1 MTVADGSDSHTD
13 LVREYEKSVGV
24 SGDDSEFS
32 TAPWGNRL
40 SAVLPV
46 RGLASG
52 AVAAFASSVDRY
64 RRSVGLET
72 TAWKLSPDRISASFS
87 GDRMYRENGEPVRA
101 FAELSGF
108 FECADGWV
116 RTHANYPHHRRA
128 LLRAIG
134 LDEAATVDAA
144 RTRIG
149 SLDSDII
156 ERRCARAGAIA
167 VRVRTEQ
174 EWAEHTVG
182 AAVASEP
189 LVRSMLRTDAAMRFD
204 SAATQEYPLRGLRV
218 LDSTRVIAGPVA
230 SRALALLGASVLR
243 IDPPDLPEIGWQH
256 LENGQGK
263 RSALLDMKPAEGLN
277 TARQLCAQ
285 SDVFLSGYRPG
296 AIENFGFLPSSFR
309 PGIVCGSVSA
319 WGHGARER
327 TTRQSSA
334 WLQRGFDSIV
344 QAASGISV
352 IEGSEN
358 NPGALPA
365 QALDHASGYLLA
377 AGIVDALTATRTS
390 GSGCDV
396 SVSLARTASWLTSAG
411 GRNEHPDAASLP
423 GPDSTVTH
431 GSTTTALPAL
441 ADYSDY
447 PFPAHPFG
455 SHAPSFDD
463 DRGSTSA

>member
-1 MTVADGSDSHTD
+1 MTVADGSDAHTD
-13 LVREYEKSVGV
+13 LLRAYEKSVGV
-24 SGDDSEFS
+24 SGAYSEFV
-32 TAPWGNRL
+32 TAPWGDRL

-46 RGLASG
+46 RALASG

-64 RRSVGLET
+64 RRSVGLDT

-134 LDEAATVDAA
+134 LDETATVDAA
-144 RTRIG
+144 RMRIG
-149 SLDSDII
+149 SLDSAII

-174 EWAEHTVG
+174 EWAEHEVG

-189 LVRSMLRTDAAMRFD
+189 LVRSILRSD
-204 SAATQEYPLRGLRV
+204 SAPRPDYAATQQYPLRGLRV

-230 SRALALLGASVLR
+230 SRALAVLGASVLR

-256 LENGQGK
+256 MENGHGK
-263 RSALLDMKPAEGLN
+263 RSALLDMKTVEGLN

-319 WGHGARER
+319 WGHGAR
-327 TTRQSSA
+327 QNNA

-344 QAASGISV
+344 QAASGIAV

-358 NPGALPA
+358 DPGALPA

-377 AGIVDALTATRTS
+377 AGIVDALTATRIS

-411 GRNEHPDAASLP
+411 GRTEHPDAASLP
-423 GPDSTVTH
+423 GPESNVTH
-431 GSTTTALPAL
+431 GPTTTALPAL

-447 PFPAHPFG
+447 PFPAHPLG

-463 DRGSTSA
+463 DRGPTSA

>member
-1 MTVADGSDSHTD
+1 M
-13 LVREYEKSVGV
+13 
-24 SGDDSEFS
+24 SGAYSEFV
-32 TAPWGNRL
+32 TAPWGDRL

-46 RGLASG
+46 RALASG

-64 RRSVGLET
+64 RRSVGLDT

-87 GDRMYRENGEPVRA
+87 GDRMYREGGKPIHA

-134 LDEAATVDAA
+134 LDETATVDLA

-174 EWAEHTVG
+174 EWAEHEVG
-182 AAVASEP
+182 AAISSEP
-189 LVRSMLRTDAAMRFD
+189 LVRSSLRSDAAPRSD
-204 SAATQEYPLRGLRV
+204 SAATQQYPLRGLRV

-256 LENGQGK
+256 MENGQGK
-263 RSALLDMKPAEGLN
+263 RSALLDMKTAEGLN

-296 AIENFGFLPSSFR
+296 AIENLGFLPSSFR

-319 WGHGARER
+319 WGHGAR
-327 TTRQSSA
+327 QNSA

-344 QAASGISV
+344 QAASGIAV
-352 IEGSEN
+352 IEGSEKD
-358 NPGALPA
+358 PGALPA

-390 GSGCDV
+390 ESGCDV
-396 SVSLARTASWLTSAG
+396 SVSLARTASWFTSAR
-411 GRNEHPDAASLP
+411 GRTEHPEAASLP

-447 PFPAHPFG
+447 PFPAHPLG

-463 DRGSTSA
+463 DRGPTSA

>member
-1 MTVADGSDSHTD
+1 MKAADGSDAHTD
-13 LVREYEKSVGV
+13 LAREYEKSVGV
-24 SGDDSEFS
+24 SGDGSEFS
-32 TAPWGNRL
+32 TAPWGNQL

-149 SLDSDII
+149 SLGSDII

-174 EWAEHTVG
+174 EWAEHEVG

-189 LVRSMLRTDAAMRFD
+189 LVRSILRSDAAPRSD
-204 SAATQEYPLRGLRV
+204 PVATQQHPLRGIRV

-256 LENGQGK
+256 MENGQGK
-263 RSALLDMKPAEGLN
+263 RSALLDMKTAEGLN
-277 TARQLCAQ
+277 TARQLCAEA
-285 SDVFLSGYRPG
+285 DVFLSGYRPG
-296 AIENFGFLPSSFR
+296 AIENVGFLPSSFR

-319 WGHGARER
+319 WGHSAR
-327 TTRQSSA
+327 QNSA

-344 QAASGISV
+344 QAASGIAV
-352 IEGSEN
+352 IEGSEDD
-358 NPGALPA
+358 PRALPA

-377 AGIVDALTATRTS
+377 AGIVDALTSTRTS
-390 GSGCDV
+390 GSGRDV
-396 SVSLARTASWLTSAG
+396 SVSLARTASWLTSAR
-411 GRNEHPDAASLP
+411 GRTEHPDAASLP
-423 GPDSTVTH
+423 GPDFTTTH

-441 ADYSDY
+441 ADYRDY
-447 PFPAHPFG
+447 PFPAHPLG

-463 DRGSTSA
+463 DRGLTSA

>member
-1 MTVADGSDSHTD
+1 M
-13 LVREYEKSVGV
+13 
-24 SGDDSEFS
+24 SGDGSEFS
-32 TAPWGNRL
+32 TAPWGNQL

-149 SLDSDII
+149 SLGSDII

-174 EWAEHTVG
+174 EWAEHEVG

-189 LVRSMLRTDAAMRFD
+189 LVRSILRSDAAPRSD
-204 SAATQEYPLRGLRV
+204 PVATQQHPLRGIRV

-256 LENGQGK
+256 MENGQGK
-263 RSALLDMKPAEGLN
+263 RSALLDMKTAEGLN
-277 TARQLCAQ
+277 TARQLCAEA
-285 SDVFLSGYRPG
+285 DVFLSGYRPG
-296 AIENFGFLPSSFR
+296 AIENVGFLPSSFR

-319 WGHGARER
+319 WGHSAR
-327 TTRQSSA
+327 QNSA

-344 QAASGISV
+344 QAASGIAV
-352 IEGSEN
+352 IEGSEDD
-358 NPGALPA
+358 PRALPA

-377 AGIVDALTATRTS
+377 AGIVDALTSTRTS
-390 GSGCDV
+390 GSGRDV
-396 SVSLARTASWLTSAG
+396 SVSLARTASWLTSAR
-411 GRNEHPDAASLP
+411 GRTEHPDAASLP
-423 GPDSTVTH
+423 GPDFTTTH

-441 ADYSDY
+441 ADYRDY
-447 PFPAHPFG
+447 PFPAHPLG

-463 DRGSTSA
+463 DRGLTSA

>member
-1 MTVADGSDSHTD
+1 MTVADGSDARTD
-13 LVREYEKSVGV
+13 LVRAYEKSVGV
-24 SGDDSEFS
+24 SGDGSEFV
-32 TAPWGNRL
+32 TAPWGDRL

-46 RGLASG
+46 RELASG

-64 RRSVGLET
+64 RRSVGLDT
-72 TAWKLSPDRISASFS
+72 TTWTLSPDRIAASFS

-128 LLRAIG
+128 LVRAIG
-134 LDEAATVDAA
+134 LDEAATVDAV

-149 SLDSDII
+149 SLGSDVI
-156 ERRCARAGAIA
+156 EQTCAHAGAIA
-167 VRVRTEQ
+167 VRVRTER
-174 EWAEHTVG
+174 EWAEHEVG

-189 LVRSMLRTDAAMRFD
+189 LVRSILRSDAAPRSD
-204 SAATQEYPLRGLRV
+204 SAATQQYPLRGLQV
-218 LDSTRVIAGPVA
+218 LDLTRVIAGPVA
-230 SRALALLGASVLR
+230 SRALALLGANVLR

-256 LENGQGK
+256 MENGQGK
-263 RSALLDMKPAEGLN
+263 RSALLDMRTAEGLN

-285 SDVFLSGYRPG
+285 ADVFLSGYRPG

-319 WGHGARER
+319 WGHGARE
-327 TTRQSSA
+327 SA
-334 WLQRGFDSIV
+334 SWLQRGFDSIV
-344 QAASGISV
+344 QAASGIAV

-358 NPGALPA
+358 DPGTLPA

-411 GRNEHPDAASLP
+411 GRTEHPDAASLP

-447 PFPAHPFG
+447 PFPAHPLG

-463 DRGSTSA
+463 DRGPTSA

>member
-1 MTVADGSDSHTD
+1 MTVADGSDAHTD

-24 SGDDSEFS
+24 SGDGSEFS
-32 TAPWGNRL
+32 TAPWGNQL

-174 EWAEHTVG
+174 EWAEHEVG

-189 LVRSMLRTDAAMRFD
+189 LVRSILRSDAAPRSD
-204 SAATQEYPLRGLRV
+204 PVATQQHPLRGIRV

-256 LENGQGK
+256 MENGQGK
-263 RSALLDMKPAEGLN
+263 RSALLDMKTAEGLN
-277 TARQLCAQ
+277 TARQLCAEA
-285 SDVFLSGYRPG
+285 DVFLSGYRPG
-296 AIENFGFLPSSFR
+296 AIENVGFLPSSFR
-309 PGIVCGSVSA
+309 PGIVCGFVSA
-319 WGHGARER
+319 WGHSAR
-327 TTRQSSA
+327 QNSA

-344 QAASGISV
+344 QAASGIAV
-352 IEGSEN
+352 IEGSEDD
-358 NPGALPA
+358 PRALPA

-377 AGIVDALTATRTS
+377 AGIVDALTSTRTS
-390 GSGCDV
+390 GSGRDV
-396 SVSLARTASWLTSAG
+396 SVSLARTASWLTSAR
-411 GRNEHPDAASLP
+411 GRTEHPDAASLP
-423 GPDSTVTH
+423 GPDFTVTH

-441 ADYSDY
+441 ADYRDY
-447 PFPAHPFG
+447 PFPAHPLG

-463 DRGSTSA
+463 DRGLTSA

>member
-1 MTVADGSDSHTD
+1 MTVADGSDAHTD
-13 LVREYEKSVGV
+13 LVRAYEKSVGV
-24 SGDDSEFS
+24 SGDGSEFV

-64 RRSVGLET
+64 RRSVGLDT

-134 LDEAATVDAA
+134 LDEAATVDAV

-149 SLDSDII
+149 SLGSDII

-174 EWAEHTVG
+174 EWAEHEVG

-189 LVRSMLRTDAAMRFD
+189 LVRSILRSDAAPRSD
-204 SAATQEYPLRGLRV
+204 SAATQQYPLRGLRV
-218 LDSTRVIAGPVA
+218 LDLTRVIAGPVA
-230 SRALALLGASVLR
+230 SRALALLGANVLR

-263 RSALLDMKPAEGLN
+263 RSALLDMKTAEGLN

-285 SDVFLSGYRPG
+285 ADVFLSGYRPG

-319 WGHGARER
+319 WGHGAREKSAR
-327 TTRQSSA
+327 EKSS

-344 QAASGISV
+344 QAASGIAV

-358 NPGALPA
+358 DPGALPA

-390 GSGCDV
+390 GSGRDV

-411 GRNEHPDAASLP
+411 GRTEHPDAASLP
-423 GPDSTVTH
+423 GPDATVTH

-447 PFPAHPFG
+447 PFPAHPLG

-463 DRGSTSA
+463 NRGPTSA